1 MRTFFFVTL
10 RQLGLLYALSIRTHS
25 GARRRATLKKNTRMT
40 RIWAK
45 TGRMVFFFLLCFTR
59 RKRKQGKGK
68 SARGSAM
75 NDHQAG

>member
-45 TGRMVFFFLLCFTR
+45 TGRMVFFFFTMFHKKKAKTR
-59 RKRKQGKGK
+59 KGK
-68 SARGSAM
+68 KCERVS
-75 NDHQAG
+75 DE